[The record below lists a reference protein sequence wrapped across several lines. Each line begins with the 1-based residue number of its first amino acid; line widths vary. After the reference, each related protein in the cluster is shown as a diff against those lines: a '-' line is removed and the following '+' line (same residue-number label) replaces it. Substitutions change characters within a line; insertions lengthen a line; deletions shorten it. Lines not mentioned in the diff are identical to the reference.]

1 MRLEQ
6 VAAGIAVVLAVEG
19 LLYAVAP
26 AMMRRAIAALA
37 SRPEAELRGAGLV
50 AAALGVGIAW
60 LLTG

>member
-19 LLYAVAP
+19 LLYAMAP